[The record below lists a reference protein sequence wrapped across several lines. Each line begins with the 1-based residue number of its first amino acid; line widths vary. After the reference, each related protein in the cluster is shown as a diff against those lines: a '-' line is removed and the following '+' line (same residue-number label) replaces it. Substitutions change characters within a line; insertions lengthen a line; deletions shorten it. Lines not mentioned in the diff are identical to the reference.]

1 VADDLRVPLDPIFA
15 TFGVPATVTR
25 PAADPIATT
34 GIWVPEAAVEAFADA
49 DFGRRETR
57 RVMAFRRDQV
67 ASLPKGTLV
76 LAAETAGGD
85 TKRFRVDGTERQD
98 SETHH
103 VYLVPDPE

>member
-1 VADDLRVPLDPIFA
+1 
-15 TFGVPATVTR
+15 
-25 PAADPIATT
+25 
-34 GIWVPEAAVEAFADA
+34 
-49 DFGRRETR
+49 
-57 RVMAFRRDQV
+57 MAFRRDQV